1 MPTRRMSPRRATTR
15 PTTAFTD
22 DDPDWDDDGGRR
34 DQRRRRETPSE
45 GSWLRGSGPIPTLAA
60 AAALVVSFLALAI
73 TLLNRPAQ
81 PGACRTAAWAAVPA
95 AADLPA
101 GWQLGSTDL
110 NANGM
115 TIAILGPADPQG
127 QGSAPVVYASVTCFG
142 DEADTAMDRNR
153 AAARAGGAT
162 IIDGQLGEQAF
173 EVSQP
178 TGTSSTYIRL
188 GGLIGQVADA
198 GTASPNE
205 LDQITTAVARAMG
218 DRSAA
223 AGGGPDASSGGKASS
238 AAQPSDSGDLGS
250 DEPSASSTPFA
261 PELVAAMPKAIDDT
275 PLTVGD
281 VKDRFGLDP
290 GSRAF
295 LSVLRSSGASIDNL
309 QVAEGFDETQQLDID
324 VIGFRLPGLDL
335 AKLRAAI
342 IDTWLSGNASGV
354 KQTEVTL
361 SGKKLT
367 KIDFGDQGT
376 TEYVFTGSDYVIV
389 IDTKDPTIAQKAAAQ
404 LR

>member
-1 MPTRRMSPRRATTR
+1 MAPTD
-15 PTTAFTD
+15 D
-22 DDPDWDDDGGRR
+22 DDPDWDEDVEWR
-34 DQRRRRETPSE
+34 DRRRGREARTAT
-45 GSWLRGSGPIPTLAA
+45 SWQGGTGPMPTFVAI
-60 AAALVVSFLALAI
+60 AALVVSLVALAI

-115 TIAILGPADPQG
+115 TISILGPADPQG

-142 DEADTAMDRNR
+142 DEAGTAMDRNR

-162 IIDGQLGEQAF
+162 IIDGPLGEQAF

-198 GTASPNE
+198 GAASPNE

-218 DRSAA
+218 DRTAA
-223 AGGGPDASSGGKASS
+223 AGGGPDASSGTRPSGSS
-238 AAQPSDSGDLGS
+238 AEPTDSADLGS
-250 DEPSASSTPFA
+250 DEPPASSTPFA
-261 PELVAAMPKAIDDT
+261 PELVAAMPKSIDDT

-295 LSVLRSSGASIDNL
+295 LSVLRSLGASTDDL
-309 QVAEGFDETQQLDID
+309 QVAEAFDETQQLDLD
-324 VIGFRLPGLDL
+324 AIGFRLPGLEL
-335 AKLRAAI
+335 AKLRSAI
-342 IDTWLSGNASGV
+342 IDTWLSGSATGV
-354 KQTEVTL
+354 VRTEVTL

-376 TEYVFTGSDYVIV
+376 TEYVFTGSDHIIV
-389 IDTKDPTIAQKAAAQ
+389 IDTKDPTIAEKAAAQ